1 VEGRRKRESVG
12 RGRGWRGGSLKF
24 LGINLVASTYI
35 VATLRAHIAQVNFFS
50 CGQAA
55 TKKKKNED

>member
-1 VEGRRKRESVG
+1 MG
-12 RGRGWRGGSLKF
+12 GWQRLIIL